1 MAIAG
6 MVLYMEHLEV
16 LCQVYCCLFLYLFY
30 VTLDMLFLSIIKIV
44 LCLFCLLCIGKQ
56 TIIT

>member
-16 LCQVYCCLFLYLFY
+16 LCHVYCCLILYSFY
-30 VTLDMLFLSIIKIV
+30 VTLDMLFLSIIQIV
-44 LCLFCLLCIGKQ
+44 LGLLYLLCIVKQ
-56 TIIT
+56 TIIA